1 MCPTHYAHA
10 QSTENKYLFQVPPVP
25 WSFTRSHHDVVERP
39 VGTAVQRK
47 ADSNRHT
54 CLSLCQPPPPLQL
67 RVVGYKV
74 HRVARTRVF
83 LQDGCAAAGTT
94 SLTTRIWIIN
104 YGGKGRAAATEVHSE
119 PQLRPTWRVRRSYSY
134 YRRVHIAYL
143 PCVAAAAIVS

>member
-1 MCPTHYAHA
+1 MPNAYAHA

-67 RVVGYKV
+67 RVVGTKFTV
-74 HRVARTRVF
+74 SRARAYFCMLLLHDFAISSRRGSGSLTMGGKAE
-83 LQDGCAAAGTT
+83 LQQLRSILSLSYGPLGAYVDPTATIDGCI
-94 SLTTRIWIIN
+94 S
-104 YGGKGRAAATEVHSE
+104 
-119 PQLRPTWRVRRSYSY
+119 
-134 YRRVHIAYL
+134 HIC
-143 PCVAAAAIVS
+143 CVLLQPP